1 MSAKWLR
8 EQFHEVLVDAGIET
22 QAEAD
27 AAAKAD
33 DGTILHGL
41 RRSAGTHWQIL
52 GIEREV
58 IEALLDHQDASVTGV
73 YARWDYWPKRVAALL
88 AWERYL
94 LRNVNAKPIL
104 ERLNQELK
112 HVA

>member
-33 DGTILHGL
+33 DGTILDDL
-41 RRSAGTHWQIL
+41 RRSAGTHGRSW
-52 GIEREV
+52 
-58 IEALLDHQDASVTGV
+58 ASNVKSS
-73 YARWDYWPKRVAALL
+73 KRC
-88 AWERYL
+88 WITRTP
-94 LRNVNAKPIL
+94 R
-104 ERLNQELK
+104 
-112 HVA
+112 